1 MRGKR
6 FTARR
11 EMNHEFELD
20 LAPLLSVM
28 VKLVPVLLISS
39 AFVQIMTIE
48 SDLPGSLT
56 KVIEQSH
63 QQNVQIKMLAA
74 DDKNVTLVMTIDGKS
89 EKMKV
94 PAKDGVIDYQAVHAN
109 LVEVK
114 KRYPQSFHLVLRAE
128 GQVTYQETVS
138 LMDEAR
144 KSKSD
149 QIEFTYVDQEKP
161 NEPQKT
167 QWMFPE
173 VMIEPS
179 EAT

>member
-1 MRGKR
+1 MRGR
-6 FTARR
+6 RYQARR
-11 EMNHEFELD
+11 EANHEFELD
-20 LAPLLSVM
+20 LAPLLSVL

-48 SDLPGSLT
+48 NDLPGSLA
-56 KVIEQSH
+56 KAVEQSH
-63 QQNVQIKMLAA
+63 EQKVQIKMIAEG
-74 DDKNVTLVMTIDGKS
+74 DKDVTLVMTIDGKN
-89 EKMKV
+89 EELRI
-94 PAKDGVIDYQAVHAN
+94 PAKDGVIDYESVHAG

-114 KRYPQSFHLVLRAE
+114 KRYPESFHLVLKATGE
-128 GQVTYQETVS
+128 VTYQETVS

-144 KSKSD
+144 KAKSETV
-149 QIEFTYVDQEKP
+149 EFTYRDKDKPDQ
-161 NEPQKT
+161 PQKT

>member
-1 MRGKR
+1 MRGKKYV
-6 FTARR
+6 RR
-11 EMNHEFELD
+11 QDANHEFELD

-63 QQNVQIKMLAA
+63 QQSVQIKLVAEN
-74 DDKNVTLVMTIDGKS
+74 DKKVNLVLTIDGKNETLS
-89 EKMKV
+89 I
-94 PAKDGVIDYQAVHAN
+94 PAKNGVIDFEAVHAG

-114 KRYPQSFHLVLRAE
+114 KRYPQSFHLVLKAS
-128 GQVTYQETVS
+128 GSVTYQETVS

-144 KSKSD
+144 KAKSA
-149 QIEFTYVDQEKP
+149 QVEFTYVDKDKP
-161 NEPQKT
+161 GEPQKT